1 MCRCIR
7 VQCIDADYLVVC
19 AGCQVFA
26 VRGEADR
33 VDGARVVAHSCELLR
48 LRVFGVGRIENRLGG
63 PYTDVS
69 ICEGSISIGFRG
81 GASRMSSAI
90 VDGRT
95 SGCRNQTRP
104 IGRDVTAVDFEVFE
118 IACVRVISQYRC
130 TVMIVMHVMLCAQ
143 GELTWVRQPLGFN
156 EMHGRVWCLSR

>member
-1 MCRCIR
+1 
-7 VQCIDADYLVVC
+7 
-19 AGCQVFA
+19 
-26 VRGEADR
+26 
-33 VDGARVVAHSCELLR
+33 
-48 LRVFGVGRIENRLGG
+48 
-63 PYTDVS
+63 
-69 ICEGSISIGFRG
+69 
-81 GASRMSSAI
+81 MSSAI

-95 SGCRNQTRP
+95 SGCRNQTRS

-118 IACVRVISQYRC
+118 IACVRVTSQYRC